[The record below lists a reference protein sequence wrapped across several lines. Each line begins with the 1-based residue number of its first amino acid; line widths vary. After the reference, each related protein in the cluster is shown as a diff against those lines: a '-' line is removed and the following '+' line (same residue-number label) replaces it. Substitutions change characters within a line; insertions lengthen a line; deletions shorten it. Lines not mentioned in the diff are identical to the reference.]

1 AIGWENEQWQWDLGT
16 TPLGFNVTDW
26 VGKIAYNDSFYH
38 LGWSVD
44 LHRRP
49 VNSSLLAFAGQ
60 RDSWTNQVWGG
71 VRKTGLRLS
80 GSYDLGGKDGY
91 WGEISFDR
99 LTGKNVKNNSSV
111 KAMGGYYYKLINEN
125 DRRISV
131 GLNSMLWYY
140 NKDLS
145 GYTLGQ
151 GGYYSPQQYLSFSL
165 PVNYRQ
171 RTENWSWEVSGSL
184 SWSYS
189 KTDDSRRYPLQNL
202 VSSDKFNSDPI
213 KEIFKHER
221 NIIDKGDSGH
231 GFGYTARALI
241 EHRITPHWFIGAAID
256 IQQAKNYTPSHALM
270 YLRYSFDGWNGDLDL
285 PPNPLIPYADF
296 K

>member
-1 AIGWENEQWQWDLGT
+1 
-16 TPLGFNVTDW
+16 
-26 VGKIAYNDSFYH
+26 
-38 LGWSVD
+38 
-44 LHRRP
+44 
-49 VNSSLLAFAGQ
+49 
-60 RDSWTNQVWGG
+60 
-71 VRKTGLRLS
+71 KT
-80 GSYDLGGKDGY
+80 Y
-91 WGEISFDR
+91 
-99 LTGKNVKNNSSV
+99 
-111 KAMGGYYYKLINEN
+111 
-125 DRRISV
+125 
-131 GLNSMLWYY
+131 
-140 NKDLS
+140 
-145 GYTLGQ
+145 
-151 GGYYSPQQYLSFSL
+151 
-165 PVNYRQ
+165 
-171 RTENWSWEVSGSL
+171 
-184 SWSYS
+184 
-189 KTDDSRRYPLQNL
+189 DSRRYPLQNL